1 MRNDSL
7 ETLLL
12 RHYGDAAQVPA
23 GLEQRLLASTQQ
35 EATAHKQQTLRRL
48 YARRLSRRQA
58 LRLVAFGSAGIGMLD
73 LGLKSL
79 QAVERNLLGQ
89 DMKRPALP

>member
-12 RHYGDAAQVPA
+12 RHYGDTAPAPA
-23 GLEQRLLASTQQ
+23 GLEQRLIASVQQ
-35 EATAHKQQTLRRL
+35 ATTTTHKQSAMRRL

-58 LRLVAFGSAGIGMLD
+58 LRLVFGGPAG
-73 LGLKSL
+73 L
-79 QAVERNLLGQ
+79 QGAT
-89 DMKRPALP
+89 AS

>member
-12 RHYGDAAQVPA
+12 RHYGDAAPAPA
-23 GLEQRLLASTQQ
+23 GLEQRFVASVQQ
-35 EATAHKQQTLRRL
+35 ATTTHKQSAIRRL

-58 LRLVAFGSAGIGMLD
+58 LRLVFGPM
-73 LGLKSL
+73 GLQGATAS
-79 QAVERNLLGQ
+79 
-89 DMKRPALP
+89 